1 MKKEKKLLLFWLP
14 LIGLTAAG
22 VALWPMVFKARFPEG
37 QALYFVVGP
46 LWGWMGLAQLMG
58 FFPRREDRPPEPLP
72 VRLSLGLA
80 MLGLCAL
87 YLGDFFLSALWP
99 SVRHLQLIFDVLFLI
114 CSLVFAFFSSRKKY
128 REE

>member
-22 VALWPMVFKARFPEG
+22 TALWPMVFTARFPEG
-37 QALYFVVGP
+37 QALHFVVGP

-72 VRLSLGLA
+72 VRLFLGLA
-80 MLGLCAL
+80 
-87 YLGDFFLSALWP
+87 SP
-99 SVRHLQLIFDVLFLI
+99 EEVRERL
-114 CSLVFAFFSSRKKY
+114 
-128 REE
+128 RENMSEAELAIEDAKEIENAKEDEA

>member
-1 MKKEKKLLLFWLP
+1 MKKGKELLLFWLP

-22 VALWPMVFKARFPEG
+22 VALWPLVFKARFPEG
-37 QALYFVVGP
+37 QALHFVVGP

-87 YLGDFFLSALWP
+87 YLGKTFLPALWSSFRP
-99 SVRHLQLIFDVLFLI
+99 PLLVLQCLFLV
-114 CSLVFAFFSSRKKY
+114 CYLVFTCLSSRKKY